1 MQRAG
6 IYAGMLLLALLF
18 CSSSS
23 QARCLKI
30 ASDAKGIKA
39 IGIFK
44 PGIEV
49 AFKKAGICA
58 EFVNMSAIQA
68 QKAIMRGEIDGEF
81 IRVNAYINAMRD
93 YVVPVP
99 TPIISGSGYI
109 ITRSDSGNHPADLKN
124 IASKRIGVIQGFK
137 WHEVLSRHIPDRTIV
152 SDYKTLAQ
160 KLKKGDID
168 CFFTEDI
175 SLGRLQKTGILLKKD
190 FNKSKPVINLS
201 GYLLLHKTNSAYL
214 DKLNHA
220 LKILKARGWF
230 KIP

>member
-1 MQRAG
+1 MQKTGICAG
-6 IYAGMLLLALLF
+6 ILLAALLF
-18 CSSSS
+18 CSSTAN
-23 QARCLKI
+23 ARCLKI
-30 ASDAKGIKA
+30 ASDTKGIKA

-58 EFVNMSAIQA
+58 EFINMPAVQA
-68 QKAIMRGEIDGEF
+68 QKAIIRGKIDGEF
-81 IRVNAYINAMRD
+81 IRVNAYINAMSK
-93 YVVPVP
+93 YVVAIP
-99 TPIISGSGYI
+99 TPIISGNGYI
-109 ITRSDSGNHPADLKN
+109 ITRSQSSFHPENLKDIADKH
-124 IASKRIGVIQGFK
+124 IGIIQGFK
-137 WHEVLSRHIPDRTIV
+137 WHEVLSRHITQKTLV

-160 KLKKGDID
+160 KLKNGEID
-168 CFFTEDI
+168 CFLTEDV

-201 GYLLLHKTNSAYL
+201 GYLLLHKTNVGHL
-214 DKLNHA
+214 EKLNHA